1 MKRMNVVLLLTLFA
15 AAAVIAVGCGSAP
28 SRSTAASDPDYTY
41 RITGQ
46 FASWGSN
53 YDQKF
58 MMESVS
64 ASDSRL
70 RPISAALRDAMYIYL
85 GEYTPNPN
93 VSANW
98 NVKYLG
104 AGIDLD
110 GVYAVKVIRLER
122 DLEGIEPSG
131 WMHNMWIPS
140 TEAGGVRNLSPDTL
154 YTPLSRSDEE
164 AAAAGDGLGS
174 NNDNPVLLK
183 GPATYYVVFAVM
195 NDRSRAMGAVVK

>member
-1 MKRMNVVLLLTLFA
+1 MKRTSSVFLTILILGAVLFTA
-15 AAAVIAVGCGSAP
+15 ACSSAP
-28 SRSTAASDPDYTY
+28 KGVAGASDPNYTY

-53 YDQKF
+53 FDQKYL
-58 MMESVS
+58 MEAVS
-64 ASDSRL
+64 ASDPRL
-70 RPISAALRDAMYIYL
+70 KPISGALKDAMYIYIA
-85 GEYTPNPN
+85 EYTPNPN

-98 NVKYLG
+98 NVKYQG

-122 DLEGIEPSG
+122 DHEGIEPSG

-140 TEAGGVRNLSPDTL
+140 TEAGGVKNLSPDTM
-154 YTPLSRSDEE
+154 YTPMARSDEE

-183 GPATYYVVFAVM
+183 GAKTYYIVFAVM